1 MSRGWEC
8 VRLFSSDTYNA
19 DLIQITHGT
28 KDGRIVLL
36 HGLHQ
41 FISQHEKEGK
51 LCKVWPVK
59 HIRAS
64 TLWLHMRN
72 RCVFQSQALPQRQ
85 MVEEASVEY
94 VLFRRD
100 KIEVYW
106 WSNTQEMRQNE
117 SKTTHTLFLPWAE
130 PCSMNGWRCRVDL
143 FIHWSLC
150 ACLFPVPPLPFTSL
164 PFGCNEDVES
174 WSSSSVRR
182 ALVHVWCF
190 FTVKQSCCSSSN
202 FTVETTFLPSQLTD
216 NSQVKILH
224 WKQC

>member
-1 MSRGWEC
+1 MCFAHHLFCLSWVFQVMLCAEQPANRTAWSQKAWCGW
-8 VRLFSSDTYNA
+8 
-19 DLIQITHGT
+19 
-28 KDGRIVLL
+28 
-36 HGLHQ
+36 
-41 FISQHEKEGK
+41 
-51 LCKVWPVK
+51 
-59 HIRAS
+59 
-64 TLWLHMRN
+64 LWLCLLSSPDHHMMN
-72 RCVFQSQALPQRQ
+72 HIPAP
-85 MVEEASVEY
+85 
-94 VLFRRD
+94 
-100 KIEVYW
+100 
-106 WSNTQEMRQNE
+106 